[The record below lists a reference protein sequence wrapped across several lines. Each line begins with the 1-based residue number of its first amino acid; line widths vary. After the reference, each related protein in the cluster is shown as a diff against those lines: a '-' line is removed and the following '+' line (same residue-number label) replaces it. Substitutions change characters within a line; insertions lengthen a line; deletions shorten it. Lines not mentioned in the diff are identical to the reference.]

1 MPEEMPSYASRWAKL
16 IYPLL
21 VHSAHK
27 IRERS
32 AFAIQLGLPALK
44 AHRAEIISTL
54 IPDLKAA
61 LVPEMVKLFAGR
73 QELHVL
79 RIWGYFVTILGKVS
93 VQLKLMIFIH
103 ENIGYFLPQLSC
115 PIKSLV
121 MGLKIIICFFI
132 C

>member
-1 MPEEMPSYASRWAKL
+1 MPSYASRWAKL

-32 AFAIQLGLPALK
+32 AFAIQQGLPALK

-61 LVPEMVKLFAGR
+61 IVPEMVKLFAGR

-79 RIWGYFVTILGKVS
+79 RIWGYFVEILGKVS
-93 VQLKLMIFIH
+93 IQLKLMILI
-103 ENIGYFLPQLSC
+103 IRIFLGSSTSTC
-115 PIKSLV
+115 PIKSLK
-121 MGLKIIICFFI
+121 MCHCSHLIFGA
-132 C
+132 